1 MARSL
6 WTGSLS
12 FGLVNVPVALVSGVR
27 DLNLHFQQLHEKDAS
42 PIELQRWCPRDKAE
56 VPIEEVAHSYETDNG
71 STVIVSDLELEAIAP
86 ERTGTIEIE
95 QFVDL
100 DDVDPILYDHP
111 YFLVPAGE
119 DDGTLRAYS
128 LLTKVMAGT
137 DRAALGRFV
146 MRAKEYLALV
156 RARDGV
162 LSLTTMRFADEIR
175 SVKGIDTAAGKTH
188 RPRPKELN
196 AATAVIEELTA
207 GWEPDRFKDRYRRR
221 LQRVV
226 SRKSKGE
233 TISAPET
240 QQPPE
245 APPDLMEA
253 LEKTL
258 AELTGKG
265 QPTRSN
271 AKGSR
276 QSKQKAKSG

>member
-27 DLNLHFQQLHEKDAS
+27 DLDLHFQQLHEKDAS

-56 VPIEEVAHSYETDNG
+56 VPIEEVAHSYETDDG
-71 STVIVSDLELEAIAP
+71 TTVIVSDLELDAIAP
-86 ERTGTIEIE
+86 ERTRTIEIE

-119 DDGTLRAYS
+119 DDGTLRAYA
-128 LLTKVMAGT
+128 LLTEVMAGT

-175 SVKGIDTAAGKTH
+175 AVKGIDTSSGKTS
-188 RPRPKELN
+188 RPKPKELN
-196 AATAVIEELTA
+196 AAKVVIEELTA
-207 GWEPDRFKDRYRRR
+207 DWEPDRFKDRYRQR

-233 TISAPET
+233 TITAPET
-240 QQPPE
+240 QQPPD
-245 APPDLMEA
+245 APQDLMEA

-258 AELTGKG
+258 ADLTGDG
-265 QPTRSN
+265 RRARSTTN
-271 AKGSR
+271 GR
-276 QSKQKAKSG
+276 GKQTAKSG